1 MISRYGN
8 KWTRDE
14 TILSLCF
21 YYEVP
26 YGRIS
31 RSNKYLQD
39 MSAKMG
45 RSLSSLIMKMVN
57 LASMDETHLSRG
69 VTSLPHVSKLDRE
82 IWLEFKGNYPQ
93 LVLERERIMSSM
105 VIDTNSSIENTPC
118 KDIAFSDNKYTLYER
133 KVLSR
138 NGQNFFRKAVLSAY
152 GERCCATGIAIPE
165 LLQACHIK
173 PWSKCESFSDCLN
186 PANGL
191 CFNYLLHRAFDLGY
205 ITVHSQTMQIIV
217 SSQIKKHPR
226 LDEVTN
232 QWIVSLDH
240 KNIEFPERNQPYS
253 TFLEYHNDMIFNC

>member
-14 TILSLCF
+14 TILALCF

-82 IWLEFKGNYPQ
+82 VWLEFKGNYPQ

-138 NGQNFFRKAVLSAY
+138 NGQNFFRKAV
-152 GERCCATGIAIPE
+152 
-165 LLQACHIK
+165 
-173 PWSKCESFSDCLN
+173 
-186 PANGL
+186 
-191 CFNYLLHRAFDLGY
+191 
-205 ITVHSQTMQIIV
+205 
-217 SSQIKKHPR
+217 
-226 LDEVTN
+226 
-232 QWIVSLDH
+232 
-240 KNIEFPERNQPYS
+240 FP
-253 TFLEYHNDMIFNC
+253 

>member
-1 MISRYGN
+1 MISRHGS

-14 TILSLCF
+14 TILALCF
-21 YYEVP
+21 YYEMP

-69 VTSLPHVSKLDRE
+69 VTSLPHVSKLDKE
-82 IWLEFKGNYPQ
+82 IWLEFKDNYPQ
-93 LVLERERIMSSM
+93 LVLERERIMSSL
-105 VIDTNSSIENTPC
+105 VIGPNISTENAIHNEISFLDD
-118 KDIAFSDNKYTLYER
+118 KFTLYER

-173 PWSKCESFSDCLN
+173 PWSKCESLSDCLN

-205 ITVHSQTMQIIV
+205 ITVHSQTMQIMV
-217 SSQIKKHPR
+217 SSQMKKHPR
-226 LDEVTN
+226 LDDTTT
-232 QWIVSLDH
+232 QWIVSLD
-240 KNIEFPERNQPYS
+240 KQTIEPPERNQPYS
-253 TFLEYHNDMIFNC
+253 SFLEYHNDMIFNC